1 MYNFKKIKHYYIGDN
16 LKKVIIILGIISS
29 LLILNNKEEIIII
42 PNESIRIRVIA
53 NSNKKEDQN
62 LKNKIKDDLTKKIN
76 LLLKDTK
83 NINEARNILKKSIPD
98 IDVTIASSLKK
109 QESNETYKI
118 NYGMNYFPE
127 KEFKGVIYKEGMYES
142 LVVTLGEGKGNN
154 WWCVLYPPLCMVESN
169 SNVEYKSLVK
179 EIIDKYINN

>member
-1 MYNFKKIKHYYIGDN
+1 MYNFLKNKHYYIGDI
-16 LKKVIIILGIISS
+16 LKKIIVILGIISL
-29 LLILNNKEEIIII
+29 LLILNSKEELIII
-42 PNESIRIRVIA
+42 PNESIRIRIIA
-53 NSNKKEDQN
+53 NSNKAEDQT
-62 LKNKIKDDLTKKIN
+62 LKNKIKDDLSKEIN
-76 LLLKDTK
+76 ALLKDTK
-83 NINEARNILKKSIPD
+83 SINEARNILKGNIPEID
-98 IDVTIASSLKK
+98 ITISSSLKK
-109 QESNETYKI
+109 YSSNQTYKI

-154 WWCVLYPPLCMVESN
+154 WWCVLYPQLCMVESG